1 MSSIQMVSIKADVD
15 EVQKAL
21 KGTAKSMKSIRKQA
35 LGIVGRVE
43 SKATR
48 QAITASTG
56 KRTGDLR
63 KAYSYKVAKD
73 GSTVTVWPRPKDKM
87 EEGRKV
93 FLKSVILSYG
103 YNAGPG
109 RKGPHVA
116 ARNFVQ
122 AGQTYVESGGY
133 EADLQKIVDKELKK
147 YWG

>member
-1 MSSIQMVSIKADVD
+1 MSSVQPISVHADI
-15 EVQKAL
+15 EGVQQAL

-43 SKATR
+43 SKAVR

-103 YNAGPG
+103 YDAGH

-122 AGQTYVESGGY
+122 KGREAIDRGDYVAE
-133 EADLQKIVDKELKK
+133 LQKMIDKELKK